1 MSEGIDEYEQ
11 TLLVV
16 KESFVYKIPP
26 RSTSAGYRA
35 AEWDLS
41 SPMWT
46 GRMVVLAKGEKC
58 TIRLEDPNTGELFAT
73 CPVTDTAVEP
83 VSDSSRYFVVRIQ
96 DAGRHAFIGLGFAER
111 SDAFDFSAALQDH
124 KKYVKQR
131 KESADAEKRLVN
143 QPKIDYSLPP
153 DAKIHVEIK
162 NHKSTGASATPA
174 SPSYSNTA
182 STGGMLLPPP
192 PSSRRSQASTS
203 ITNTNTTTPT
213 TTSGGNFDFWGNF
226 TNTSSQ
232 PSTSTST
239 PTNSFGSGGW
249 TAFQ

>member
-1 MSEGIDEYEQ
+1 MGDEEYEQ

-16 KESFVYKIPP
+16 KECFVYKIPP

-35 AEWDLS
+35 ADWDLS
-41 SPMWT
+41 SPLWT
-46 GRMVVLAKGEKC
+46 GRMVVIAKGEKC
-58 TIRLEDPNTGELFAT
+58 TIKLEDPNSGDLFAI

-96 DAGRHAFIGLGFAER
+96 DAGRHAFIGAGFAER
-111 SDAFDFSAALQDH
+111 SDAFDLSAALQDH

-131 KESADAEKRLVN
+131 RESADAEKRLAS
-143 QPKIDYSLPP
+143 QPKIDYSLAP

-162 NHKSTGASATPA
+162 NHKSTSAYATSA
-174 SPSYSNTA
+174 APSYSNA
-182 STGGMLLPPP
+182 AVTGGVLLPPP
-192 PSSRRSQASTS
+192 PSSRRSQAST
-203 ITNTNTTTPT
+203 NTNTAKPS
-213 TTSGGNFDFWGNF
+213 TTSGGNLDFWDNF
-226 TNTSSQ
+226 TTTSSQ

-239 PTNSFGSGGW
+239 PSTSTSFGSGGW